1 MEWLKDFSNN
11 YANAVTAFAAI
22 GAFVLAWRTLAYLKR
37 EYLAKYRP
45 YVVPLV
51 TAVPVQMDAGDTKF
65 HVVIQPV
72 NVGPH
77 PCNIKVSEI
86 RLRIGD
92 ESFPGSDQHD
102 WVLIGTNGLGFNF
115 DGGFITQVGI
125 QHIRE
130 ARYSQNRVE
139 LTFTLGMRSME
150 NKNESTKK
158 FLYEIEVRGEFPTVV
173 YRPDLIR

>member
-11 YANAVTAFAAI
+11 YANAVTALAAV
-22 GAFVLAWRTLAYLKR
+22 GAFLLAWRTLAYLKR

-51 TAVPVQMDAGDTKF
+51 TVAPVQVEGGGNKF

-86 RLRIGD
+86 LLRIGD
-92 ESFPGSDQHD
+92 EVFPGWAQHG
-102 WVLIGTNGLGFNF
+102 WTLIGTNGLGFNF
-115 DGGFITQVGI
+115 DGGFISPLGI
-125 QHIRE
+125 QYIRE

-139 LTFTLGMRSME
+139 LMFTLHMRSME
-150 NKNESTKK
+150 DKNESLKK
-158 FLYEIEVRGEFPTVV
+158 FLYEIEVRGDVPTVV
-173 YRPDLIR
+173 YRPDLLR